1 MGKIKWYLV
10 EDVSPAIELTEKT
23 LKEQCRNG
31 LYSYKV
37 VKKNNKTNYYINQKS
52 LPDEVINKLENINE
66 EPSNEYSSAPFWAK
80 QQAHKY
86 INIIKATAEL
96 KGVEL
101 EKYIED
107 WNEKH
112 PDFKTSYPSIKKMV

>member
-1 MGKIKWYLV
+1 MRFLPAIFSISFGEKVLMGKIKWYLV

-52 LPDEVINKLENINE
+52 CLMKL
-66 EPSNEYSSAPFWAK
+66 
-80 QQAHKY
+80 
-86 INIIKATAEL
+86 
-96 KGVEL
+96 
-101 EKYIED
+101 
-107 WNEKH
+107 
-112 PDFKTSYPSIKKMV
+112 